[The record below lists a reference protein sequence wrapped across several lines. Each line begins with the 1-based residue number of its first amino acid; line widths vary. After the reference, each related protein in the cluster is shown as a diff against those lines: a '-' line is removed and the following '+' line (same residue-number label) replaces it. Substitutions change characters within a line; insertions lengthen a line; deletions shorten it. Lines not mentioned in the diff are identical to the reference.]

1 MRGHIRL
8 RGKTWY
14 AVLSIKD
21 EFGRRKTV
29 WRSLPDATGKRSAQ
43 DMCNALRQEMKSGK
57 YITKKGTTLA
67 EWVEHWLR
75 IGCPGR
81 KKRPVGNKS
90 CERYGQLLSVH
101 VLPFR
106 DRPNDPT
113 LGSRRLQD
121 IKSKE
126 IDKLYEELKKRLGN
140 STREA
145 VHTVLQGCLNAA
157 VTAKEIAANPVDGV
171 LIVPRRLKGEVN
183 HGKCLDADQMRDL
196 ISKSRGHPL
205 HAIIA
210 FACLTGARRGEILA
224 LQRSDVD
231 LIEKKVMIRRALEQT
246 ETGIATKG
254 TKTGNEREIGIS
266 IDLVD
271 LLRVE
276 RERHSRI
283 FASVP
288 DGVDVDLSL
297 VRLPQGALVF
307 PLLSRDEKPDRT
319 RPRSPKAVSN
329 MFTLLSRSS
338 RLQGAT
344 VPRPSRLSR
353 NGIVERRRACPFSCR
368 AIRA

>member
-1 MRGHIRL
+1 MRGHIIL

-126 IDKLYEELKKRLGN
+126 IDKLYEELKKRLG
-140 STREA
+140 
-145 VHTVLQGCLNAA
+145 
-157 VTAKEIAANPVDGV
+157 TA
-171 LIVPRRLKGEVN
+171 
-183 HGKCLDADQMRDL
+183 
-196 ISKSRGHPL
+196 
-205 HAIIA
+205 HAKL
-210 FACLTGARRGEILA
+210 CILFC
-224 LQRSDVD
+224 
-231 LIEKKVMIRRALEQT
+231 KVA
-246 ETGIATKG
+246 
-254 TKTGNEREIGIS
+254 
-266 IDLVD
+266 
-271 LLRVE
+271 
-276 RERHSRI
+276 
-283 FASVP
+283 
-288 DGVDVDLSL
+288 
-297 VRLPQGALVF
+297 
-307 PLLSRDEKPDRT
+307 
-319 RPRSPKAVSN
+319 
-329 MFTLLSRSS
+329 
-338 RLQGAT
+338 
-344 VPRPSRLSR
+344 
-353 NGIVERRRACPFSCR
+353 
-368 AIRA
+368 